1 MSERN
6 VISLQEARKK
16 QGLECGKNA
25 YKRYLKLLEND
36 QLETEV
42 NYILNTLEVKED
54 QQIGLA
60 EKSSMIM
67 DEIANRTSRTTN
79 MAIQQMKS
87 AIEKAKSGLNL
98 N

>member
-16 QGLECGKNA
+16 QGQECGKNA

-79 MAIQQMKS
+79 MAIKQMKS